1 MRKILLSMACLLATI
16 VSAGKTSV
24 MAKADSYT
32 VFSDLTKGFFTLGYA
47 ADFGYGANTGY
58 EVDADTNAV
67 TASATAGLYSNF
79 DLLAN
84 INLYGLFELNLKL
97 AIVPV
102 AVNPIVTSASW
113 THPLALSQGEEMTG
127 LIDAG
132 YSFTIGD
139 VQAYYYIN
147 HLTPKVSILDYI
159 TGDSTNIIPGDITT
173 STASSFAPPAGFD
186 WNSDRLTPNVWN
198 ADPYLNFNLGDWIS
212 ENTDIE
218 LITEGSFIE
227 TIDLF
232 AEYNETK

>member
-1 MRKILLSMACLLATI
+1 MACRLATI

-24 MAKADSYT
+24 MAKTDSYT

-58 EVDADTNAV
+58 EVDTDTNAV

-97 AIVPV
+97 ATVPV
-102 AVNPIVTSASW
+102 AVNPIVASASW

-139 VQAYYYIN
+139 VQVYYYIN
-147 HLTPKVSILDYI
+147 NLFPKVSIIDYL
-159 TGDSTNIIPGDITT
+159 TGTTNSLLPGDITT
-173 STASSFAPPAGFD
+173 STFTNSALGTGPSGFD
-186 WNSDRLTPNVWN
+186 WNYDRNYAWN
-198 ADPYLNFNLGDWIS
+198 ADPFCKFNLGDWIS
-212 ENTDIE
+212 ENTDV
-218 LITEGSFIE
+218 
-227 TIDLF
+227 
-232 AEYNETK
+232 

>member
-58 EVDADTNAV
+58 SVDADTNAV

-97 AIVPV
+97 ATVPV
-102 AVNPIVTSASW
+102 AVNPIVTSAQW

-139 VQAYYYIN
+139 VQVYYYYN
-147 HLTPKVSILDYI
+147 NLLPRVSLLDLI
-159 TGDSTNIIPGDITT
+159 TGDSNSFLPGNILATT
-173 STASSFAPPAGFD
+173 FSSASPSGWDWLADRNYAWTAE
-186 WNSDRLTPNVWN
+186 
-198 ADPYLNFNLGDWIS
+198 PYLKFNLGDWIS
-212 ENTDIE
+212 ENTDVV

-232 AEYNETK
+232 ADYNETK